1 MKSIFESENYKS
13 YVNQW
18 ISKQPNKGR
27 GLLSQIAKELGIH
40 TTLLSHTLRGDKN
53 LTTEQAILLAEFMSL
68 PTIESDYFL
77 LLVQIERAGNF
88 KLKQKY
94 QRDLSKIKKEANE
107 VSKRIKSSVEL
118 SAEEKAQFYSSW
130 LYSGVRQLSC
140 INGYNSVQ
148 ELSKAFNV
156 KKEEFN
162 RVLEFLLETGL
173 CKEQNG
179 KIIIGTAN
187 THIDS
192 KSPYVFQHHKNWRI
206 KAFEKHNNLLPE
218 ELIYTAPF
226 TISNKD
232 FEVIREEI
240 ILLIQKLM
248 STAQKTKDERL
259 ACLNIDLFFVK

>member
-1 MKSIFESENYKS
+1 MYNLLVKLMVLSA
-13 YVNQW
+13 
-18 ISKQPNKGR
+18 
-27 GLLSQIAKELGIH
+27 GLLGQIAKELGIH

-53 LTTEQAILLAEFMSL
+53 LTPEQAILLAEFMNL
-68 PTIESDYFL
+68 PTTESDYFL

-94 QRDLSKIKKEANE
+94 QRDLNKIKFEAKEISRR
-107 VSKRIKSSVEL
+107 VKSNMEL
-118 SAEEKAQFYSSW
+118 SEEEKAQFYSSW
-130 LYSGVRQLSC
+130 LYSGIRQLTS
-140 INGYNSVQ
+140 IEGYNTPGD
-148 ELSKAFNV
+148 LSRAFNI

-173 CKEQNG
+173 CKERSG
-179 KIIIGTAN
+179 KIKIGPSN

-218 ELIYTAPF
+218 ELMYTAPF
-226 TISNKD
+226 TMSNKD
-232 FEVIREEI
+232 FESLREEVI
-240 ILLIQKLM
+240 KLIQKLI
-248 STAQKTKDERL
+248 STSEKTKNERL